1 MGRSTC
7 QSGSVV
13 TLALVARAA
22 AVGLNVLFAA
32 CDPGMVGLGASPTF
46 TYVTAVVTITADGIN
61 PQVVGESISCSNV
74 KGNCLF
80 NVRFFNSDTVAHDLR
95 SDPHPDHS
103 TCEYFDTQVGRIE
116 PLQSKEMNPV
126 FCDLNR
132 FRGYHDETRL
142 DDPRF
147 RGEIVP

>member
-1 MGRSTC
+1 MGRSSC

-13 TLALVARAA
+13 TLAFLARAA

-46 TYVTAVVTITADGIN
+46 ADVTAVVTITADGIN
-61 PQVVGESISCSNV
+61 PQVVGESITCANV

-80 NVRFFNSDTVAHDLR
+80 NVRFVNNDTVAHDLR
-95 SDPHPDHS
+95 ADPHPDHW
-103 TCEYFDTQVGRIE
+103 TCAQFNTGVGRLE
-116 PLQSKEMNPV
+116 PGQSREIIANS
-126 FCDLNR
+126 CDFSR

-147 RGEIVP
+147 RGEIAP

>member
-1 MGRSTC
+1 MGRSSC

-61 PQVVGESISCSNV
+61 PQVVLESTTCAKV
-74 KGNCLF
+74 KGNCLLS
-80 NVRFFNSDTVAHDLR
+80 VRFVNNDTVAHDLL

-103 TCEYFDTQVGRIE
+103 TCAPFNRDVGRIE
-116 PLQSKEMNPV
+116 PGQSKEFSMTSCN
-126 FCDLNR
+126 NSR
-132 FRGYHDETRL
+132 SYHDETRL
-142 DDPRF
+142 DDSHF
-147 RGEIVP
+147 RGEIVR